1 MNRPAPYV
9 ALGCA
14 LLLSAAAAHAIDF
27 PTMKAGLWE
36 SQITRDGAPAKTGPM
51 KMCMD
56 AAVQKEMMDMGMGTM
71 KEMCS
76 KNDIR
81 RDGNRMYG
89 NAECKLGESTMKS
102 TSVTTFSGDVSY
114 RTEVKATYDP
124 PMMGK
129 SAAATIIDSRWTGPC
144 PAGMKA
150 GDITMPDG
158 RMMNMRPPVGGTK

>member
-1 MNRPAPYV
+1 MNRNALPAS
-9 ALGCA
+9 LGCA
-14 LLLSAAAAHAIDF
+14 LLLSAAIAHAIDF
-27 PTMKAGLWE
+27 PMMKPGLWE
-36 SQITRDGAPAKTGPM
+36 SQVTRDGAPSKAGPA

-81 RDGNRMYG
+81 RDGNRVYG
-89 NAECKLGESTMKS
+89 NAECKFGESTMKS
-102 TSVTTFSGDVSY
+102 SSVTTFKSDVAY

-129 SAAATIIDSRWTGPC
+129 SSGTTVIDAKWAGPC

-150 GDITMPDG
+150 GDVTLPNG
-158 RMMNMRPPVGGTK
+158 RTVSMRPPANGTK